1 MFRKVFFDH
10 STKDV
15 GSFDLKRTF
24 ALDLRPGIRDKGP
37 CLPAR
42 SGNNDNDAPRCG
54 EEEDAETMNH
64 RIPRRTLAVAL
75 ATAALIASQAQASG
89 FQVREQSAKALGN
102 AFSGA
107 AAGAEDA
114 SFMAYN
120 PAAIG
125 NIEGSQV
132 VGVLSYIDA
141 NFELQDAAAS
151 SVGGTP
157 YISNASNQG
166 GDSAVV
172 PSFAAKTRLSEE
184 LDLGLAIHAPYG
196 LSTNYAEDWIG
207 RYHAIETELTTI
219 DFQPTLNYRATDRL
233 DLALGLRAQHADAT
247 LSQAVDAGFD
257 PSTGQSANPN
267 GDFDALA
274 EVTGDDWGY
283 GYTLGALFQAT
294 DQTRLGISYRSE
306 IDLTLEGE
314 VDYSSDN
321 PQVAAGLPGSQGGT
335 ADLTTPANM
344 NLGIY
349 HQLTDRLALMANAE
363 WTEWSHFDE
372 LVVEFED
379 GSSNPTT
386 ENWDD
391 TWAFS
396 VGANYAVNERWLLRA
411 GLGVDES
418 PVPSAEYR
426 TPRVPDADRQWA
438 SLGATWMPTPELGIS
453 AGYMHVFA
461 DDGDIDQQAT
471 PTNENASRGNLS
483 GTYEVSADVFAL
495 SVDYRF

>member
-1 MFRKVFFDH
+1 MHNKFNKL
-10 STKDV
+10 S
-15 GSFDLKRTF
+15 
-24 ALDLRPGIRDKGP
+24 
-37 CLPAR
+37 
-42 SGNNDNDAPRCG
+42 
-54 EEEDAETMNH
+54 
-64 RIPRRTLAVAL
+64 LAVAL
-75 ATAALIASQAQASG
+75 ASTALIASQVSASG
-89 FQVREQSAKALGN
+89 FQVREQSAKTLANALSN
-102 AFSGA
+102 AT
-107 AAGAEDA
+107 AGAEDA

-125 NIEGSQV
+125 NIDGNQV
-132 VGVLSYIDA
+132 VGGVAYIDA
-141 NFELQDAAAS
+141 NFELQDAEAS

-166 GDSAVV
+166 GESAVV
-172 PSFAAKTRLSEE
+172 PAFAAKTQLNEQF
-184 LDLGLAIHAPYG
+184 DLGLAIYAPYG
-196 LSTNYAEDWIG
+196 LSTKYDEDWIG

-219 DFQPTLNYRATDRL
+219 DFQPTLNYRATERL
-233 DLALGLRAQHADAT
+233 NLAVGLRAQYADAT
-247 LSQAVDAGFD
+247 LSQAVDTGLN
-257 PSTGQSANPN
+257 PLTGQSANPN

-283 GYTLGALFQAT
+283 GYTLGALFQVT

-321 PQVAAGLPGSQGGT
+321 PLVAAGLPGSQGGT

-363 WTEWSHFDE
+363 WTEWSSFDE

-396 VGANYAVNERWLLRA
+396 VGANYALTPQWLLRA

-418 PVPSAEYR
+418 PIPSAEYR

-438 SLGATWMPTPELGIS
+438 TFGATWMPSPELGIT

-471 PTNENASRGNLS
+471 ATNENASRGNLS